1 MIDII
6 SHWILAYLIAQ
17 TYAKYLSSTKICH
30 NYRSKVIQLKY
41 LQGYIVWLFDFMR
54 KILIGRL

>member
-30 NYRSKVIQLKY
+30 NYRSKVIQPKY
-41 LQGYIVWLFDFMR
+41 LQGYLVPSFDFMR
-54 KILIGRL
+54 KIQDGG